1 MTDLPAL
8 TTRVGLGFDI
18 HRLAEETGAEL
29 ALSGLRLPVDLYAQA
44 HSDGDVV
51 LHALIDAILG
61 ALALG
66 DIGEWFPDTD
76 PAFRGADST
85 TLLHAV
91 LSDDRLAG
99 WRLAQVDCNIIAER
113 PRLSDH
119 KPAMRQRLATLC
131 DLPLDRVGLKARSHE
146 KVDATGQGQAIQAQ
160 VIVQLAPCQ
169 P

>member
-1 MTDLPAL
+1 MQ
-8 TTRVGLGFDI
+8 
-18 HRLAEETGAEL
+18 
-29 ALSGLRLPVDLYAQA
+29 LPVDLEAEA

-76 PAFRGADST
+76 PAFKGADSNE
-85 TLLHAV
+85 LVQAV
-91 LSDDRLAG
+91 LRDKRLNG

-113 PRLSDH
+113 PRLGQH
-119 KPAMRQRLATLC
+119 KPAMRERLADIC
-131 DLPLDRVGLKARSHE
+131 GLPADRVGLKARSHE

-160 VIVQLAPCQ
+160 VIVQLIAQ
-169 P
+169 PA